1 MTGVV
6 AAVCR
11 VHALLPDRGNGVTA
25 IDKRPVAAGVRI
37 HSLGVFGDVQAERQH
52 HGGVDQAVYA
62 YAEEDAERFAARL
75 DREIPPGLFG
85 ENLRTR
91 GADVTGAVL
100 GERWRIGTKVLLEV
114 TYPRT
119 PCGTFER
126 RMRIPGWQ
134 DAFRAGGAPGAYF
147 RVLHIGTIHAGDG
160 IEVVERP
167 EHGVTIGRWFTGSA
181 PEDAEAL
188 LEADATGSIRLG
200 EKLRDQAERA
210 RRKAARTERL
220 G

>member
-1 MTGVV
+1 MSGLV

-11 VHALLPDRGNGVTA
+11 VHALLPDRGYGVTA
-25 IDKRPVAAGVRI
+25 IDKRPVAAGARI

-62 YAEEDAERFAARL
+62 YAEEDADRFAAEL
-75 DREIPPGLFG
+75 GREIPPGLFG

-134 DAFRAGGAPGAYF
+134 DAFRDAGAPGAYF
-147 RVLHIGTIHAGDG
+147 RVLHTGTIRAGDG
-160 IEVVERP
+160 IEVVQRP
-167 EHGVTIGRWFTGSA
+167 EHGVTIGRWFRESA
-181 PEDAEAL
+181 PDDAETL
-188 LEADATGSIRLG
+188 LAADAAGSIRLG
-200 EKLRDQAERA
+200 EKLRGHAERA
-210 RRKAARTERL
+210 LRKAARTERP